1 MTKTNLQ
8 ADIATR
14 ARQIAVGE
22 LKQKLRDTGK
32 RHHEIFTTDVR
43 SGIAGYLREHPE
55 IVERA
60 ANEVAQWR
68 KKGLLKRVRETPDFI
83 ELLRR

>member
-22 LKQKLRDTGK
+22 LKQKLRDTG
-32 RHHEIFTTDVR
+32 RRFHEIFASDVR
-43 SGIAGYLREHPE
+43 SSIAGYLAQHPE
-55 IVERA
+55 CFEKAMTDVSS
-60 ANEVAQWR
+60 WR
-68 KKGLLKRVRETPDFI
+68 KNGSRDTTEKKRSINPLT
-83 ELLRR
+83 